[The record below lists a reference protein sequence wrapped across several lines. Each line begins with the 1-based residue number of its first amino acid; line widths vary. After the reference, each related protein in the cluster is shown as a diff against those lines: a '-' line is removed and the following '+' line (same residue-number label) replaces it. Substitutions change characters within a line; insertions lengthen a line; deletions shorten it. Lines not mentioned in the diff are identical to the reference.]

1 MPSFNVTCI
10 LCPAVDFASNAS
22 GEVSVLD
29 GDSGSGIFEE
39 LDTVEGR
46 AGLELFGEGAASE
59 LAPFTAFDGPQDGVV
74 LLLLYT

>member
-29 GDSGSGIFEE
+29 DNSGSGIFEE
-39 LDTVEGR
+39 LDALAGR
-46 AGLELFGEGAASE
+46 TGVELFLEGAASE
-59 LAPFTAFDGPQDGVV
+59 LAPLTAFDGPQDGVV